1 MNDTESYIA
10 QAVQSAKEE
19 DPNGMKD
26 SIGNALMNKIGDAV
40 DLKKISMAGEL
51 FGEKN
56 EDEEDE
62 DENGS
67 EEEEEENGKK
77 KKKNPFA
84 KKKKNGDDDEDDDD
98 EEEDVDEG
106 AIGDVVKAVGSSVRG
121 ALDRRAEAQK
131 KKKDL
136 EHVRNIARKYR

>member
-1 MNDTESYIA
+1 MNETESHIA
-10 QAVQSAKEE
+10 QAIQYAKEGN
-19 DPNGMKD
+19 PNDMQD
-26 SIGNALMNKIGDAV
+26 SLSTALSNKVTDAIN
-40 DLKKISMAGEL
+40 LKKIELAGNF

-56 EDEEDE
+56 EEEEED
-62 DENGS
+62 
-67 EEEEEENGKK
+67 EEEEENG

-84 KKKKNGDDDEDDDD
+84 KKKKNGDDDDDDD
-98 EEEDVDEG
+98 DEEDVDEG

>member
-1 MNDTESYIA
+1 MNETESYIA

-51 FGEKN
+51 
-56 EDEEDE
+56 
-62 DENGS
+62 
-67 EEEEEENGKK
+67 
-77 KKKNPFA
+77 FA